1 MKDISKWIDNIIQDL
16 VDTDV
21 KLKDTILKLQVL
33 AFHLEHSELK
43 DWVDKELNGYKN
55 TTTLPIYRKYSGVV
69 YGKVMQDRG
78 FGSALTYN
86 KFKLPTEMIS
96 DKEIRMEL
104 EAIHMKSSVAELEHM
119 LEGAEQYAESVSSWY
134 FRLINENLA
143 NEWQVQSAWKPITK
157 PSIEK
162 VLNSI
167 KSNLLNFLLELNKK
181 IGDNKDYTIM
191 SKKKEVDELF
201 SSTIGKISA
210 NHVNVSIGDK
220 SMQAV
225 NLGESMVVGQG
236 EQVTINTTTELKD
249 LIKYIEDNLDK
260 IATDK
265 EDNEDM
271 LIEIERLKT
280 QTKREKP
287 KLNIVNT
294 ALETIKGILMG
305 VTSSAIAPTM
315 IEKINHVLSML

>member
-1 MKDISKWIDNIIQDL
+1 MKDISNWIDNIIQDL

-43 DWVDKELNGYKN
+43 DWVDKELNGYEDN
-55 TTTLPIYRKYSGVV
+55 TALPIYRKLSGVA
-69 YGKVMQDRG
+69 YGRVMQDRG
-78 FGSALTYN
+78 FGGALTN
-86 KFKLPTEMIS
+86 DNFKLPTEMIS
-96 DKEIRMEL
+96 DDDVRSEL

-119 LEGAEQYAESVSSWY
+119 IQGTEQYAESISSWY
-134 FRLINENLA
+134 FRFINEKLA
-143 NEWQVQSAWKPITK
+143 NGWQVQSAWKPITK

-181 IGDNKDYTIM
+181 LGDNKDYTIM

-210 NHVNVSIGDK
+210 NQVNVSIGDK
-220 SMQAV
+220 TMQAV
-225 NLGESMVVGQG
+225 NSGESMVVGQG
-236 EQVTINTTTELKD
+236 EQVTINSTSELKE
-249 LIKYIEDNLDK
+249 LVKYIEENIDK
-260 IATDK
+260 ISTSKD
-265 EDNEDM
+265 DSEDM
-271 LIEIERLKT
+271 LIEIQRLKA
-280 QTKREKP
+280 QAEREKP

-315 IEKINHVLSML
+315 IEKINLVLSML